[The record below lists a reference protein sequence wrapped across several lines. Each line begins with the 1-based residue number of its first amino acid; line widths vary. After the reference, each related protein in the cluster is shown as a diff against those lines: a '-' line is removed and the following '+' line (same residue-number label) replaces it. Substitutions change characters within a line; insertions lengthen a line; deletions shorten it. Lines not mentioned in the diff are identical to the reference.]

1 MTAVPLTIQES
12 HMFPL
17 VAPSRLTAEHRLEFR
32 RQALEMLEA
41 ATRTGAPV
49 VEVDLGATV
58 EIDASGLGV
67 LILLQKRARE
77 AGLRTRLLRVP
88 GIVSSLLDSTRLN
101 PLFDFDS
108 V

>member
-1 MTAVPLTIQES
+1 
-12 HMFPL
+12 MFPL
-17 VAPSRLTAEHRLEFR
+17 VAPSRLTAEHRVEFR
-32 RQALEMLEA
+32 REALEALEA
-41 ATRTGAPV
+41 AVRTGAPV

-58 EIDASGLGV
+58 EIDASCLGV

-88 GIVSSLLDSTRLN
+88 GNVSSMLDATRLS
-101 PLFDFDS
+101 PLFDIES